1 MIRVL
6 IHSLSIVILM
16 NNQSD
21 LNRNIKFDLEFSI
34 FETIQI
40 SFSSKFEFLIIS
52 DQFFYEKN
60 CAK

>member
-40 SFSSKFEFLIIS
+40 SFSSKFEFLIHL
-52 DQFFYEKN
+52 
-60 CAK
+60 